1 MHGYELRKRLNLMLG
16 WGRVLSYGS
25 LYPTL
30 KKMLRS
36 NLIEEASTTVTPVS
50 RRPRIVYQVTEAG
63 TAEFERLMSEVGPA
77 AWEDDNFD
85 IRFAFFSST
94 DMEIRLRVLEGRR
107 IRLQERL
114 DRVQSQLSLTEK
126 EVDRYAAELQRHGVE
141 SVEREV
147 RWLSDL
153 INAERSAGSA
163 PGPSPGSTHGDPP
176 RHQTCPRTASRPPTT
191 TSSDPRSSDKK
202 GIPHGFGSSSNR
214 GGRQLR
220 DLPDPGR
227 RVLQGR

>member
-1 MHGYELRKRLNLMLG
+1 MARRGETIELAVLGLLHEGPMHGYELRKRLNLMLG

-30 KKMLRS
+30 KKMLRGQ
-36 NLIEEASTTVTPVS
+36 LIEEAAATLTPVT

-63 TAEFERLMSEVGPA
+63 HREFERLMSEVGPT

-85 IRFAFFSST
+85 IRFAFFGRT

-107 IRLQERL
+107 TRLQERL
-114 DRVQSQLSLTEK
+114 DRVQNQLAMTQK

-147 RWLSDL
+147 RWLSEL
-153 INAERSAGSA
+153 IQAERSYEDEQ
-163 PGPSPGSTHGDPP
+163 PGPAAAPSPAST
-176 RHQTCPRTASRPPTT
+176 PTT
-191 TSSDPRSSDKK
+191 AT
-202 GIPHGFGSSSNR
+202 
-214 GGRQLR
+214 RQPAGPAA
-220 DLPDPGR
+220 D
-227 RVLQGR
+227 QK

>member
-1 MHGYELRKRLNLMLG
+1 MARRGETIELAVLGLLHEGPMHGYELRKRLNLMLG

-25 LYPTL
+25 LYPAL
-30 KKMLRS
+30 KKMLRN
-36 NLIEEASTTVTPVS
+36 NLIEEASTLVTPVS
-50 RRPRIVYQVTEAG
+50 RRPRIVYQVTAAG
-63 TAEFERLMSEVGPA
+63 TAEFERLMSEVGPT

-114 DRVQSQLSLTEK
+114 DRVQSQLSMTEK

-153 INAERSAGSA
+153 INAERSAGSP
-163 PGPSPGSTHGDPP
+163 PGPSPGFMHGDSAAPADVSP
-176 RHQTCPRTASRPPTT
+176 DGLAAADHHQQ
-191 TSSDPRSSDKK
+191 RS
-202 GIPHGFGSSSNR
+202 P
-214 GGRQLR
+214 Q
-220 DLPDPGR
+220 
-227 RVLQGR
+227 Q